1 MEQVNRSKALPKR
14 AIYNDADLHAFLS
27 SHTKDDLLKFIIAS
41 GHSCATPSA
50 RDDDHQSTASAL
62 DFQALSPG
70 LAGWVGALRGMKEW
84 LSELPPLTN
93 VEMRFGNPVF
103 KQWHQRL
110 VDRAPTIME
119 TVLKLTKDHPPQDD
133 DYDVQLLKDC
143 EEQGRQAAATTAP
156 STTST
161 TTTATS
167 KSLENHDI
175 DDKDHDTVLELCS
188 YLRDAFG
195 HCIRLDYGTGHES
208 SFQITVY
215 ALFQVG
221 VFGNQPQI
229 APPTKRRLKAAT
241 LQIWN
246 AYLDV
251 TRGLQKDYRLEPA
264 GSHGVW
270 GLDDYHCLPFY
281 YGAQQLV
288 PVQDSVP
295 SDIYKSRHHNN
306 KNNVDGDDCKND
318 DSYFLYFS
326 CIDFIMREL
335 KSSAPFFE
343 TSPML
348 HDISGLPSWTKV
360 AAGLYKLYQ
369 GEVVSKRPVV
379 QHWVFGTHFPATW
392 TPSQSHPTEAPT
404 ETFREMASPLP
415 PTRAPWAK

>member
-1 MEQVNRSKALPKR
+1 MEKDKRNKTLPKR
-14 AIYNDADLHAFLS
+14 AIYNEADLHEFLS
-27 SHTKDDLLKFIIAS
+27 SRTKDDLLKFIMAS
-41 GHSCATPSA
+41 GQSCATPS
-50 RDDDHQSTASAL
+50 DSTASSAL

-70 LAGWVGALRGMKEW
+70 LAGWIGALRGMKEW

-110 VDRAPTIME
+110 VDRAPTIMA
-119 TVLKLTKDHPPQDD
+119 TVLKLTRDHPPQDE
-133 DYDVQLLKDC
+133 DYDLQLLNDC
-143 EEQGRQAAATTAP
+143 EEQGRRAAAGTA
-156 STTST
+156 TTSS
-161 TTTATS
+161 AID
-167 KSLENHDI
+167 NHH
-175 DDKDHDTVLELCS
+175 DHDDDDDDDQLHETVLELCS

-215 ALFQVG
+215 ALFQIG
-221 VFGNQPQI
+221 VFGNQPKVT
-229 APPTKRRLKAAT
+229 PPTKRRLKAAT
-241 LQIWN
+241 LLLWN

-251 TRGLQKDYRLEPA
+251 TRGLQRDYRLEPA

-288 PVQDSVP
+288 PVENSIP
-295 SDIYKSRHHNN
+295 SDIYKSRHCRHND
-306 KNNVDGDDCKND
+306 KNNPETDD

-326 CIDFIMREL
+326 CIDFIRNEL

-369 GEVVSKRPVV
+369 GEVVSKLPVV

-392 TPSQSHPTEAPT
+392 TPSQSHPTKAPT
-404 ETFREMASPLP
+404 ETFRGMPIQSPSP
-415 PTRAPWAK
+415 TTRAP

>member
-1 MEQVNRSKALPKR
+1 MEQDNRNMALPKR
-14 AIYNDADLHAFLS
+14 AIYNASDLHKFLS
-27 SHTKDDLLKFIIAS
+27 SRTKDDLLKFIMAS
-41 GHSCATPSA
+41 GQSCATPS
-50 RDDDHQSTASAL
+50 DSSESTASASLL

-84 LSELPPLTN
+84 LTELPPLTN

-110 VDRAPTIME
+110 VDRAPTIMA
-119 TVLKLTKDHPPQDD
+119 TVLKLTRDHPPQDD
-133 DYDVQLLKDC
+133 DYDLQLLKDC
-143 EEQGRQAAATTAP
+143 EEQGRLAAGTVSTA
-156 STTST
+156 SID
-161 TTTATS
+161 
-167 KSLENHDI
+167 NHHDH
-175 DDKDHDTVLELCS
+175 DDKDHETVLELCS
-188 YLRDAFG
+188 YLNDAFG

-208 SFQITVY
+208 SFQVTIY
-215 ALFQVG
+215 ALFQIG
-221 VFGNQPQI
+221 VFGNPPQKT
-229 APPTKRRLKAAT
+229 PPTKRRLKAAT
-241 LQIWN
+241 LLIWN

-251 TRGLQKDYRLEPA
+251 TRGLQRDYRLEPA

-288 PVQDSVP
+288 PVENSIP
-295 SDIYKSRHHNN
+295 SDIYKSRHDRHHNN
-306 KNNVDGDDCKND
+306 SNPENDVDNHE
-318 DSYFLYFS
+318 SYFLYFS
-326 CIDFIMREL
+326 CIDFIMEL

-369 GEVVSKRPVV
+369 GEVLSKLPVV

-404 ETFREMASPLP
+404 ETFRGMPTPPPLQ
-415 PTRAPWAK
+415 TTKAPWAK